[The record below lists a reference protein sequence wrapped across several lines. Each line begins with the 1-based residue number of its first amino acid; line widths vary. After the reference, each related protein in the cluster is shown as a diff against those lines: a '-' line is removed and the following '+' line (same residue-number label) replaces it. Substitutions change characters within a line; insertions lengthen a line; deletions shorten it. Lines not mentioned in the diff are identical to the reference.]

1 MKSAMTAAR
10 EHSYPPRW
18 MARAKD
24 MEVTDLPLGEK
35 SRDMFRVVVVDDDG
49 IVVMFML
56 LLLCVLGEDNDWC
69 LWVSLWVVEIP

>member
-35 SRDMFRVVVVDDDG
+35 SRDMFRVDDDGG

-56 LLLCVLGEDNDWC
+56 LCVLGEEDDWC
-69 LWVSLWVVEIP
+69 L